1 MQCKVVG
8 ITRGRTKETQK
19 PYTVLHVI
27 KEFDDWISDNSEG
40 NAVDTLFVRLDL
52 DVEVGDTVVPVY
64 GVGYQGKAI
73 VENVLVNQ
81 E

>member
-1 MQCKVVG
+1 M
-8 ITRGRTKETQK
+8 
-19 PYTVLHVI
+19 
-27 KEFDDWISDNSEG
+27 
-40 NAVDTLFVRLDL
+40 DL